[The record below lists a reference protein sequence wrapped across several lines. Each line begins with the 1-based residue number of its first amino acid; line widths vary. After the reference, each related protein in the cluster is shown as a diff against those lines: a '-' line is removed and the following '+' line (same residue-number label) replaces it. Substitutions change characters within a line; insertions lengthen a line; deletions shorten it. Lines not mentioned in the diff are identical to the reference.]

1 MKLNLP
7 LFWKRSDSGA
17 SAKPTPDDIAV
28 LWAYGNEPRS
38 HWISDAG
45 FTPAF
50 DAAYA
55 DLERAMK
62 ERASDRRTEL
72 LYRELDQGRPTL
84 LEWSFLDA
92 PENERRFVKHIVA
105 AAELIEELYAE
116 QQGTSAAFASLLEL
130 DPPSR
135 SVLIRNQ
142 SPFCMAPETED
153 DPECT
158 AVPGATRAVGLY
170 PESIQSNPSFCDAL
184 ADTPA
189 DDDLLSPFSVV
200 RRDGDRLRAV
210 PYTEAYGSL
219 MSKVAEHLR
228 SAAASFDVGEEG
240 PFVAYLR
247 AAARAFEDNQWFA
260 ADEAWSRMNAENSK
274 WYLRIGPDEVYYDP
288 CNRKAGFHVS
298 FARINQESLAWQRRL
313 EPVKQEM
320 EDAMAALA
328 GDPYRPRRVS
338 FHLPDFIDIVL
349 NAGNSRAPHGA
360 TIGQSL
366 PNWGPVA
373 NQGRGRTVAMT
384 NLYTDADSR
393 QTITEQVSSLFCPD
407 AMASF
412 SADPSVL
419 TMSVV
424 LHEAAHNL
432 GPAHEYAV
440 KGRTDDEIFGGPM
453 ASTLE
458 ELKAQTSALYLADW
472 LANKG
477 VISHDEAEKSH
488 VRDLAWAF
496 GHISRGMYD
505 AAERPK
511 SYSQLAAIQVG
522 FFVDRE
528 AVIWRPTT
536 KAANGS
542 DTGCL
547 DVDRELLSSAIAEL
561 EARVLGIKAS
571 GDVDSAEGLKQR
583 YVDAEDRQELLS
595 TIRERWLRAPK
606 ASFVYSVRL

>member
-1 MKLNLP
+1 
-7 LFWKRSDSGA
+7 
-17 SAKPTPDDIAV
+17 
-28 LWAYGNEPRS
+28 
-38 HWISDAG
+38 
-45 FTPAF
+45 
-50 DAAYA
+50 
-55 DLERAMK
+55 
-62 ERASDRRTEL
+62 
-72 LYRELDQGRPTL
+72 
-84 LEWSFLDA
+84 
-92 PENERRFVKHIVA
+92 
-105 AAELIEELYAE
+105 
-116 QQGTSAAFASLLEL
+116 
-130 DPPSR
+130 
-135 SVLIRNQ
+135 
-142 SPFCMAPETED
+142 
-153 DPECT
+153 
-158 AVPGATRAVGLY
+158 
-170 PESIQSNPSFCDAL
+170 
-184 ADTPA
+184 
-189 DDDLLSPFSVV
+189 
-200 RRDGDRLRAV
+200 
-210 PYTEAYGSL
+210 
-219 MSKVAEHLR
+219 
-228 SAAASFDVGEEG
+228 
-240 PFVAYLR
+240 
-247 AAARAFEDNQWFA
+247 
-260 ADEAWSRMNAENSK
+260 
-274 WYLRIGPDEVYYDP
+274 
-288 CNRKAGFHVS
+288 
-298 FARINQESLAWQRRL
+298 
-313 EPVKQEM
+313 
-320 EDAMAALA
+320 MAALA